1 MLKRLLCGLGLAAC
15 VLAAADDKAA
25 APACSLVPGW
35 TQAGSAR
42 YYTADNLFEYMD
54 GNSEGYFSYNFQTM
68 HGVTCKKGEATFVID
83 ISDMGDADD
92 SFGWFSATRDMRQ
105 PAYPVGMGGQIVPRR
120 LIFAK
125 GKYYLEIAAEPE
137 GDHTPALKEWA
148 AALAKSVEG
157 STSPP
162 AALSWFP
169 TEKQQSLK
177 LAPESVLGL
186 RLLKRGYVAQYDYGK
201 AFVVF
206 EDTPDSA
213 GAVMQK
219 LRDRFGETTPA
230 KLGDEAFQTT
240 DKYLGRLCFIR
251 KGQYI
256 AGYSITVDGMD
267 PAALSAALVA
277 KIR

>member
-125 GKYYLEIAAEPE
+125 GKYYL
-137 GDHTPALKEWA
+137 
-148 AALAKSVEG
+148 
-157 STSPP
+157 
-162 AALSWFP
+162 
-169 TEKQQSLK
+169 
-177 LAPESVLGL
+177 
-186 RLLKRGYVAQYDYGK
+186 
-201 AFVVF
+201 
-206 EDTPDSA
+206 
-213 GAVMQK
+213 
-219 LRDRFGETTPA
+219 
-230 KLGDEAFQTT
+230 
-240 DKYLGRLCFIR
+240 
-251 KGQYI
+251 
-256 AGYSITVDGMD
+256 
-267 PAALSAALVA
+267 
-277 KIR
+277 